1 MRAAGL
7 EFRPLPV
14 DPRAELASAAG
25 RRLLRAGS
33 GPGAV
38 LRLLRLGRRVMPALG
53 DGIADATALGTD
65 LLLTTSTT
73 SAFGQVAAEAAGI
86 PSIGLYLQPLAPT
99 REFAPGVTGTRSLG
113 RSGNLLAGHTVQAT
127 TDQLF
132 APAVRGLRRRLGLPP
147 LGVAR
152 ARRDHPVLHGF
163 SPLLVPRPTDWHPR
177 LDVAGYWW
185 PADRPYWQP
194 PARLL
199 DFLAAGPP
207 PVFVGFGG
215 LVVPDAERLTSAVL
229 AAARS
234 AARSAR
240 VRLLLQSGWSEL
252 AAEDSDSALTIGDT
266 PHDWLFPRTAAVVH
280 HAGAG
285 TTAAALRSGTP
296 TVPVPAQLD
305 APFWS
310 ARLARL
316 GVSPGPVPLRALA
329 PARLATSLRLALD
342 DSRYRARAQAVA
354 AALAARDGAAKVLTA
369 VERMAT
375 TTGRRVAAD
384 NGRRTADRFQNLS
397 AVRSHPSSVSRH
409 PSSAFR
415 HPSSLSAPTPLPR
428 DAPLPNTPVSP
439 RYTTAAAVSP
449 TAQP

>member
-1 MRAAGL
+1 MRILIATAGSRGDVAPFTGLGARLRAAGHQVAVATHGTFAESVRAAGL

-38 LRLLRLGRRVMPALG
+38 LRLLRLGRRFMPALG
-53 DGIADATALGTD
+53 DGLADATALGAD

-73 SAFGQVAAEAAGI
+73 SALGQVVAEAAGI
-86 PSIGLYLQPLAPT
+86 PSIGLHLQPLAPT
-99 REFAPGVTGTRSLG
+99 REFAPAVTGTRSLG
-113 RSGNLLAGHTVQAT
+113 RSGNVLAGHAVQAT

-147 LGVAR
+147 RGVAR

-163 SPLLVPRPTDWHPR
+163 SPLVVPRPADWHPR

-185 PADRPYWQP
+185 PADRPHWQP

-207 PVFVGFGG
+207 PVFVGFGS
-215 LVVPDAERLTSAVL
+215 LVVPDAERLTSTVL
-229 AAARS
+229 A

-252 AAEDSDSALTIGDT
+252 TAEDSDSVLTIGDT

-310 ARLARL
+310 ARLALL
-316 GVSPGPVPLRALA
+316 GVSPGPVPLPALT
-329 PARLATSLRLALD
+329 PARLATALRLALD
-342 DSRYRARAQAVA
+342 DPRYRARAQAVA
-354 AALAARDGAAKVLTA
+354 AALADEDGAAKVLTA
-369 VERMAT
+369 VERVT
-375 TTGRRVAAD
+375 
-384 NGRRTADRFQNLS
+384 
-397 AVRSHPSSVSRH
+397 
-409 PSSAFR
+409 
-415 HPSSLSAPTPLPR
+415 
-428 DAPLPNTPVSP
+428 
-439 RYTTAAAVSP
+439 TTAA
-449 TAQP
+449 

>member
-1 MRAAGL
+1 MRILIATAGSRGDVAPFTGLGVRLRAAGHQVAVATHGTFAESVRAAGL

-14 DPRAELASAAG
+14 DPRAELASAEG
-25 RRLLRAGS
+25 RRLLRAGGGAS
-33 GPGAV
+33 GV
-38 LRLLRLGRRVMPALG
+38 LQLLRLGRKFMPALG

-73 SAFGQVAAEAAGI
+73 SALGQVAAEAAGL
-86 PSIGLYLQPLAPT
+86 PTIGLYLQPLAPT
-99 REFAPGVTGTRSLG
+99 REFAPAVTGTRSLG
-113 RSGNLLAGHTVQAT
+113 RSGNLLAGHAVQAA

-132 APAVRGLRRRLGLPP
+132 VPAVRRLRRRLGLPP
-147 LGVAR
+147 LGIAR

-163 SPLLVPRPTDWHPR
+163 SPLVVPRPADWHPR

-185 PADRPYWQP
+185 PAERPDWRP

-207 PVFVGFGG
+207 PVFVGFGS
-215 LVVPDAERLTSAVL
+215 LVVPDPERLTATVL
-229 AAARS
+229 AAAR
-234 AARSAR
+234 AAR

-252 AAEDSDSALTIGDT
+252 TAEDSDSVLTIGDT

-285 TTAAALRSGTP
+285 TTAAVLRSGTP

-316 GVSPGPVPLRALA
+316 GVSPGPVPLRALTA
-329 PARLATSLRLALD
+329 ARLATALRLTLD
-342 DSRYRARAQAVA
+342 DPRYRTRARAVA
-354 AALAARDGAAKVLTA
+354 TALAAEDGTAKVLTA
-369 VERMAT
+369 VER
-375 TTGRRVAAD
+375 
-384 NGRRTADRFQNLS
+384 
-397 AVRSHPSSVSRH
+397 
-409 PSSAFR
+409 
-415 HPSSLSAPTPLPR
+415 
-428 DAPLPNTPVSP
+428 
-439 RYTTAAAVSP
+439 AAAA
-449 TAQP
+449 TG